1 MVQEAFLED
10 IQNILS
16 SGLVPNLYSNEDM
29 IRIRDEM
36 KSEYKRAGGTEDIPA
51 LMNQFFFNRIIDN
64 LHLAYIV
71 SSTLKDFSVACK
83 SFPALINNASFIFY
97 NPWPMEGLYEVG
109 VRFMNDVTPLP
120 EGNHEAITQ
129 VCAKFYDQT
138 MTQSALKIKTT

>member
-1 MVQEAFLED
+1 
-10 IQNILS
+10 
-16 SGLVPNLYSNEDM
+16 
-29 IRIRDEM
+29 M
-36 KSEYKRAGGTEDIPA
+36 KSEYKRAGGTEDIPGI
-51 LMNQFFFNRIIDN
+51 MNQFFFNRIIDN

-71 SSTLKDFSVACK
+71 SSTLKEFSVACK

-120 EGNHEAITQ
+120 DGNHEAITQ